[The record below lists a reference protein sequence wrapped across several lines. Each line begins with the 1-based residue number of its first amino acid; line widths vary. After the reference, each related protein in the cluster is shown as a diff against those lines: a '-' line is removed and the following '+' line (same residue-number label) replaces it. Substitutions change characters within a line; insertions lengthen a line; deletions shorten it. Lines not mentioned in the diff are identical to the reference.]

1 LHYGFADFALKYAA
15 ELIKCRQPRMARM
28 VWRSATRIGVTFG

>member
-1 LHYGFADFALKYAA
+1 LQILHSKYAA
-15 ELIKCRQPRMARM
+15 ELIKSRQPRMARM